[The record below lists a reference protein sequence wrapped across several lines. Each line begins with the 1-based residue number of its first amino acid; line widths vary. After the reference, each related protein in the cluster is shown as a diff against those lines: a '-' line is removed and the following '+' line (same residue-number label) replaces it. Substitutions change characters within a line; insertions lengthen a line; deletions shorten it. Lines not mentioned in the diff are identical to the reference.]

1 MGMSKQMTFT
11 LACAVVL
18 SALGPGVAGYLSA
31 RLEAIE
37 SAERNLQALEA
48 RLHIREARDARL
60 VTFPAPCLRTPATP
74 RYQQVPATALGE
86 QHAKVWL
93 RDVSAWLPGLLK
105 DLEGAGENQPLEVR

>member
-37 SAERNLQALEA
+37 SAERNLQALEQ
-48 RLHIREARDARL
+48 RLDRREARDARP
-60 VTFPAPCLRTPATP
+60 VSWPAPCGRMTPAP
-74 RYQQVPATALGE
+74 RFQPVPAAA
-86 QHAKVWL
+86 QQKKHADRRL
-93 RDVSAWLPGLLK
+93 PAWLPGLLEQI
-105 DLEGAGENQPLEVR
+105 DNWD